1 MNSVGLVARTA
12 LAVGAVLVVAIAA
25 PAQSGNSPLTEEE
38 QVLERVDDNV
48 IEVQRALSAARKRG
62 ADPEKLGKL
71 QKKFDKLQKKRVG
84 LLRATW
90 QM

>member
-1 MNSVGLVARTA
+1 V
-12 LAVGAVLVVAIAA
+12 AA

-38 QVLERVDDNV
+38 QVLEQVEDNV
-48 IEVQRALSAARKRG
+48 LALQRALSAARKRG
-62 ADPEKLGKL
+62 DDAEEIGKL